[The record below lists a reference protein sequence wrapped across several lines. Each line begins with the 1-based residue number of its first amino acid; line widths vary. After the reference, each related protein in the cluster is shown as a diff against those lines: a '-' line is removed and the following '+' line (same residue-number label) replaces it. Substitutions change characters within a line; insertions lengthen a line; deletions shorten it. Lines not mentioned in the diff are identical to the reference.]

1 MSVLPYLGSI
11 QCLSPSAD
19 NLASSPLVCSL
30 PPQILLKTDKPCL
43 VRMLAHTLPSTLRA
57 LSSVLILSTTS
68 GAFQVSP
75 SSPCSPQCTI
85 DGAVNTDTSEVVCSD
100 ADFSTTS
107 TGLKFKN
114 CIDCL
119 QSSRYFS
126 GDDSDVAWFLY
137 NLRFAADVCLFQY
150 PGANLK
156 NETSACNVDYVCKP
170 LQSALATDKLD
181 TAGGNE
187 FGYCTADNS
196 AFRGQSR
203 TTCIGCLQ
211 ASPSN
216 KYLSNFLIALEA
228 GCEQQRVL
236 GKTLGLS
243 GSLFSQVAV
252 NITGVEAAS
261 NATGTDQ
268 NDSPTHLSVGAI
280 VGISV
285 GSAAVFLGGGL
296 LFLLYYCRQRR
307 YNKEDRA
314 RRASYTSYL
323 GHPTYPL
330 YPGENTEI
338 ALEGPSYTL
347 DYKSPTQDTDG
358 GDGDSEVSYNKA
370 SDVHQR
376 QPTAHSRQLSREE
389 LQKSP
394 SAMPTHPA
402 YIPRAIIRRNSPAT
416 TTPSQFSSTQHSKN
430 PSFDSQ
436 APIALSAPPPAR
448 RPSRTHVTDS
458 ASMQTSS
465 HSASESTGSTTSLS
479 QRRDRQKP
487 VALTINPSLETDIHH
502 TAVRQLE
509 QHGIYAADQQPQ
521 HIPQQQHHP
530 SPDHQPLASFTA
542 GPGPAKTTRARAS
555 STSSTKSSPAN
566 PTLIQPVPLHASRSR
581 GRPQLAPLAPSGPAN
596 GTTAT
601 TTTHRTRQQ
610 QQQKTPPFQQKT
622 PPFQQQQSS
631 HSGKPL
637 PGLEDI
643 EISGPLA
650 FPDDRRRTF
659 RDWSVPD
666 AGVVGGAGAGAGAVG
681 HGTVGPGAARFAG
694 NAAVAGGAGRGAV
707 EQAFIRKGWV
717 DEVPLVGAE
726 EELW

>member
-1 MSVLPYLGSI
+1 M
-11 QCLSPSAD
+11 
-19 NLASSPLVCSL
+19 
-30 PPQILLKTDKPCL
+30 
-43 VRMLAHTLPSTLRA
+43 
-57 LSSVLILSTTS
+57 
-68 GAFQVSP
+68 
-75 SSPCSPQCTI
+75 
-85 DGAVNTDTSEVVCSD
+85 
-100 ADFSTTS
+100 
-107 TGLKFKN
+107 
-114 CIDCL
+114 
-119 QSSRYFS
+119 
-126 GDDSDVAWFLY
+126 
-137 NLRFAADVCLFQY
+137 
-150 PGANLK
+150 
-156 NETSACNVDYVCKP
+156 
-170 LQSALATDKLD
+170 
-181 TAGGNE
+181 
-187 FGYCTADNS
+187 
-196 AFRGQSR
+196 
-203 TTCIGCLQ
+203 
-211 ASPSN
+211 
-216 KYLSNFLIALEA
+216 IALEA
-228 GCEQQRVL
+228 GCEQQPVL

-243 GSLFSQVAV
+243 GSLFTQVAV

-261 NATGTDQ
+261 NATTTDQ

-280 VGISV
+280 VGIAV

-314 RRASYTSYL
+314 RRASYASYL
-323 GHPTYPL
+323 GYPTYPL

-370 SDVHQR
+370 SDAHKL

-394 SAMPTHPA
+394 SAMPIHPA

-416 TTPSQFSSTQHSKN
+416 TTPSQFSSTQHSRS

-436 APIALSAPPPAR
+436 APMTLSAPPPAR

-487 VALTINPSLETDIHH
+487 VALTINPSLDIHP

-521 HIPQQQHHP
+521 HIAQQQHQP
-530 SPDHQPLASFTA
+530 SPDRQVLASFAA
-542 GPGPAKTTRARAS
+542 GPGPAQTTRARAS
-555 STSSTKSSPAN
+555 SSSSTKSSPAN
-566 PTLIQPVPLHASRSR
+566 PTLIQPIPLHASRSR
-581 GRPQLAPLAPSGPAN
+581 GRPQLAPLALSGPAN
-596 GTTAT
+596 GTATAT
-601 TTTHRTRQQ
+601 ATTHRTRQQ

-622 PPFQQQQSS
+622 PPFQQRTPPFQQQQQSS
-631 HSGKPL
+631 HTGKPL
-637 PGLEDI
+637 PGLEDM

-659 RDWSVPD
+659 RDWSAPD
-666 AGVVGGAGAGAGAVG
+666 GGGAVVVVAGAGAGAAAVG
-681 HGTVGPGAARFAG
+681 HGTVGPGAARSAG
-694 NAAVAGGAGRGAV
+694 NAAVAGDAGRGAV

-717 DEVPLVGAE
+717 GEVPLGGAE